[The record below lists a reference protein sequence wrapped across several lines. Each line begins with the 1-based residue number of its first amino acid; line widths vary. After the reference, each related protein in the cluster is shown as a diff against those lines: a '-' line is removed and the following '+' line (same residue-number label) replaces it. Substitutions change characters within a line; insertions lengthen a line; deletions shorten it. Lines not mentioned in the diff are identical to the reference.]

1 MAEIKRA
8 IALGFFDGVHIGHGA
23 LMEKTKERAREI
35 GAVPTVLSFDVHP
48 DNLVFGRET
57 PLINSITDRKEVI
70 DRVFGINEVLLLHFD
85 RELMCM
91 PWQDFAEK
99 IITEL
104 NIGWIVVG
112 HDFSFGYKGQGNAVR
127 LKEYC
132 ESRGIGCDIIQAV
145 MLDGQVVSSTYIRNL
160 ILEGDIDQANRY
172 LGHPYSLSN
181 TVRSGYQLGTKMGL
195 PTINLFFEDGVII
208 PKHGVYVTKVVLENG
223 ESYVAATNV
232 GVRPTVSDN
241 DKANVE
247 SHILD
252 FSGNLY
258 GHKARVDFYSFV
270 RPEKKFE
277 DVQALFEQIKR
288 DSETCKKY
296 FLQA

>member
-91 PWQDFAEK
+91 PWQEFAEK
-99 IITEL
+99 IIAEL

-112 HDFSFGYKGQGNAVR
+112 HDFSFGYKGQGNATR

-132 ESRGIGCDIIQAV
+132 ESKGIGCDIIQAV
-145 MLDGQVVSSTYIRNL
+145 MLDGQVVSSTYIRSL
-160 ILEGDIDQANRY
+160 ILDGDIEQANRY

-208 PKHGVYVTKVVLENG
+208 PRHGVYVTKVVLENG

-232 GVRPTVSDN
+232 GVRPTVSN
-241 DKANVE
+241 NGKANVE

-252 FSGNLY
+252 FSGDLY
-258 GHKARVDFYSFV
+258 GHKTRVDFYSFV

-288 DSETCKKY
+288 DSETCKNY